1 MASAAA
7 PVAVAPVTS
16 EVTTTTSSSSK
27 KQQQQAVATLIEP
40 IKTEVCGFW
49 DLKKIEL
56 GEIHV
61 SETVLK
67 TNLVKFSQIFR
78 KFE

>member
-16 EVTTTTSSSSK
+16 EVTTTSSSSK
-27 KQQQQAVATLIEP
+27 KQQQAVATLIEP

-56 GEIHV
+56 REIHV

-67 TNLVKFSQIFR
+67 TKFTYIYSNLVKSF
-78 KFE
+78 

>member
-1 MASAAA
+1 MAASAAA
-7 PVAVAPVTS
+7 PVADAPVTS
-16 EVTTTTSSSSK
+16 EVTTTSSSSK

-56 GEIHV
+56 REIHV
-61 SETVLK
+61 SGTVLK
-67 TNLVKFSQIFR
+67 TTLTQLHPSIKP
-78 KFE
+78 K

>member
-16 EVTTTTSSSSK
+16 EVTTTSSSSK

-49 DLKKIEL
+49 DFKKIEL
-56 GEIHV
+56 REIHV

-67 TNLVKFSQIFR
+67 TKFTYTQI
-78 KFE
+78 